1 MQIVTFKPSANETQT
16 KANQSKR
23 NANATQTQ
31 RKLYSNAAQT
41 STTATW
47 PLTSKALGFSDPS

>member
-1 MQIVTFKPSANETQT
+1 MKRKPKQTQ
-16 KANQSKR
+16 
-23 NANATQTQ
+23 ANATQTQ